1 MVCVMPICQSDFYRK
16 PISHSTEH
24 NYAMVQAAEA
34 STEQMHVMSGVQ
46 AVSAVHQRGNR
57 GQQGQQGRKSRD
69 RLKNPSYFKCK
80 NCSYEHA
87 PMKCPAFGKECHEC
101 GRLNHFQNRCK
112 RNNVQKLQRSAESDN
127 EFEGGMLTTVN
138 SVRNKRRAMITLD
151 VGQKTTCQPDSKA
164 IVDCCVLPQNL
175 INEYNYDIVQ
185 LNKQMICG
193 NNKFKV
199 TCYRWPNTF
208 PFFYCA

>member
-1 MVCVMPICQSDFYRK
+1 
-16 PISHSTEH
+16 
-24 NYAMVQAAEA
+24 
-34 STEQMHVMSGVQ
+34 
-46 AVSAVHQRGNR
+46 
-57 GQQGQQGRKSRD
+57 
-69 RLKNPSYFKCK
+69 
-80 NCSYEHA
+80 
-87 PMKCPAFGKECHEC
+87 MKCPAFGKECHEC